1 MVRIFAVLFVCLGLG
16 AALAFPDIPFFFPR
30 GLVGAGFLVSGALAA
45 RFFWENRARTKG
57 DDPSGFERQAWALF
71 AGTALIVGYMAVVL
85 TSPGSEIHLRTGDT
99 GGKVTWTMVGG
110 LILAG
115 YILKIRGEVRDERDL
130 AIGHRAERI
139 GYCVCVILVVALSFF
154 LGFAPFPMRER
165 MTHWLL
171 GNLLIELL
179 SIAFMFQN
187 GAMLW
192 GYWRESSALS
202 GETR

>member
-1 MVRIFAVLFVCLGLG
+1 MFRILAVLIVCLGLG
-16 AALAFPDIPFFFPR
+16 VALAFPEIPFFFHR
-30 GLVGAGFLVSGALAA
+30 GLVGAGFLVVGALAA
-45 RFFWENRARTKG
+45 RFYWEKRALAKG

-85 TSPGSEIHLRTGDT
+85 TRPGSEIHLRTGDT

-130 AIGHRAERI
+130 AIGRRAERV
-139 GYCVCVILVVALSFF
+139 GYCVCVILIIALSLF

-165 MTHWLL
+165 VTHWLL
-171 GNLLIELL
+171 GNMLIQLL
-179 SIAFMFQN
+179 SIAFLFQN

-192 GYWRESSALS
+192 GYWRESRAL
-202 GETR
+202 GEEGR